1 MTTESRDPREPRWRT
16 ALDIAGAVLL
26 LALAFLLA
34 TSCGVSKPQVVVRD
48 SVRVEVHERV
58 VHDTAFF
65 AISGDFQ
72 ERTGKDTVSVLKN
85 EYAQSYAAVEDG
97 LLTHSLQTFPKT
109 VKVPVTVTVHD
120 TIRVESSTV
129 TEVVEVPRQPTK
141 WENFVEVCG
150 YILLGVLALGIVALA
165 LKLAL

>member
-1 MTTESRDPREPRWRT
+1 MTTASRDPRGPRWLT
-16 ALDIAGAVLL
+16 ALYIAGWVFLL
-26 LALAFLLA
+26 VLAFLLA

-85 EYAQSYAAVEDG
+85 EYAQSCAAVEGG

-129 TEVVEVPRQPTK
+129 TEFVDGPRQPTK
-141 WENFVEVCG
+141 WEGFVEVCG
-150 YILLGVLALGIVALA
+150 YILLGVLALCIVALA
-165 LKLAL
+165 LKLAI

>member
-1 MTTESRDPREPRWRT
+1 MMTESRDPREPRWQL
-16 ALDIAGAVLL
+16 AAEIAATILMLL
-26 LALAFLLA
+26 LGFLLA
-34 TSCGVSKPQVVVRD
+34 VSCGVSKPQVVVRD

-85 EYAQSYAAVEDG
+85 EYAQSYAAVEGG
-97 LLTHSLQTFPKT
+97 LLRHSLQTFPKT

>member
-1 MTTESRDPREPRWRT
+1 MTTASRDPRGPRWLT
-16 ALDIAGAVLL
+16 ALYIAGWVFLL
-26 LALAFLLA
+26 VLAFLLA
-34 TSCGVSKPQVVVRD
+34 TSCGVGKPQVVVRD

-72 ERTGKDTVSVLKN
+72 QKTSKDTVSVLKN
-85 EYAQSYAAVEDG
+85 EYAQSYAAVEGG

-129 TEVVEVPRQPTK
+129 TEFVDVPRQPTK
-141 WENFVEVCG
+141 WEGFVEVCG
-150 YILLGVLALGIVALA
+150 YILLGVLALCIVALA
-165 LKLAL
+165 LKLAI